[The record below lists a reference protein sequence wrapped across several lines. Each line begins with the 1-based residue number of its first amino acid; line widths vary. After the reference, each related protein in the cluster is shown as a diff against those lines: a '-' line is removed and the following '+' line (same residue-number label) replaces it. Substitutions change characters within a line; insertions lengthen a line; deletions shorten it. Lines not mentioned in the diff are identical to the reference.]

1 MPAVLHCPQ
10 LHVAWPFAPGGFWRA
25 FPPYGLAGN
34 VDLAFLEE
42 GDSGERLYGVELK
55 RMAFEQTKRLTPE
68 EYLWHYWRF
77 EAIAQV

>member
-1 MPAVLHCPQ
+1 
-10 LHVAWPFAPGGFWRA
+10 
-25 FPPYGLAGN
+25 LAGN